1 MPARVGKD
9 DFEKEVLA
17 SEIPVLAD
25 FYSDSC
31 IPCKRMSPILSQLEN
46 EYAGRIKIVKINTNF
61 EKELVEKYEVMA
73 APTLVFFKNGSET
86 GRIRGAAG
94 KDEIIKHI
102 DELQ

>member
-1 MPARVGKD
+1 METLYFAKNVTSAMGVSEARGV
-9 DFEKEVLA
+9 VTLCLA
-17 SEIPVLAD
+17 QHNIPLGEYKPNQIKQAVTGTAAAD
-25 FYSDSC
+25 
-31 IPCKRMSPILSQLEN
+31 
-46 EYAGRIKIVKINTNF
+46 
-61 EKELVEKYEVMA
+61 KELVEKYEVMA